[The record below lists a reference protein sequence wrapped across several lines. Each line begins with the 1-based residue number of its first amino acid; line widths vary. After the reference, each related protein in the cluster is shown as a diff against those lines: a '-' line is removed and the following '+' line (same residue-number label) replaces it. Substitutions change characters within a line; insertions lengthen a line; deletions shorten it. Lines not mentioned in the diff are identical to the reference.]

1 MEFSE
6 NIFDGIPIGKKYV
19 NGDEICCGDKVMVTE
34 QITEQ
39 DYNHPILDFDRGTF
53 RLREIN
59 RLVQVEGRIAYS
71 SSFYGFVFI
80 PEKVHTV
87 VCCPFQCVSY
97 GQKPVWSYDFK
108 EIKKID

>member
-6 NIFDGIPIGKKYV
+6 NIFDGMPIGKKYV
-19 NGDEICCGDKVMVTE
+19 NGDEALCGDKVMVTE
-34 QITEQ
+34 QIAEQ
-39 DYNHPILDFDRGTF
+39 DYEHPILDFDTGAF

-59 RLVQVEGRIAYS
+59 RMVQVDGRIAYS

-87 VCCPFQCVSY
+87 GCRPCQRVSY
-97 GQKPVWSYDFK
+97 GQKPIWDIAFK
-108 EIKKID
+108 AIQKI